1 MPSADALKQRI
12 EAGIPGSR
20 AEVETSD
27 EVHFSARVVAGA
39 FAGLSRMQ
47 QHQLVY
53 ALFEPGELGGAIH
66 ALSIKTETP

>member
-1 MPSADALKQRI
+1 MPTAEQLKERI

-20 AEVETSD
+20 AEVETAD

-39 FAGLSRMQ
+39 FSGLSRVQ

-53 ALFEPGELGGAIH
+53 GLFAPGELGGAIH
-66 ALSIKTETP
+66 ALSLKTETP